1 MAPPGYGQHVLD
13 QLYEDLEF
21 GIMTPGPQSGLN
33 SPFYGQSRAGSTENL
48 AGMSASHSAP
58 VTPAALSSR
67 LQSMSLEEPRH
78 RRFHSGYDP
87 GLGAIMPH
95 HIHHLFR
102 DEEHPN
108 DSSQPHS
115 PVLSRRTSEENQAG
129 QSGHATPPAHSEY
142 PSLEQLSRVPS
153 YTTATKTPLPRIP
166 SFTNAL
172 ALPDYNT
179 AMSAP
184 GSPTQTPANPMDTI
198 AEASAGG
205 PSGRESDRPRSASSA
220 HQTHVHGFSFLPSH
234 AAISGNDAE
243 RRLRILQ
250 QRGTP

>member
-13 QLYEDLEF
+13 QLYEGLEF
-21 GIMTPGPQSGLN
+21 GIMTPGLQSGLN

-48 AGMSASHSAP
+48 AAMSAGQSAP
-58 VTPAALSSR
+58 VPPAALSSR
-67 LQSMSLEEPRH
+67 LQNMSLEEPRH
-78 RRFHSGYDP
+78 RRVHSGYDP
-87 GLGAIMPH
+87 GLGAITPH
-95 HIHHLFR
+95 HLG
-102 DEEHPN
+102 DGEHPN
-108 DSSQPHS
+108 DFSRPHS
-115 PVLSRRTSEENQAG
+115 PVLSGRTSEENHGG

-142 PSLEQLSRVPS
+142 PSLEQLNRVPS
-153 YTTATKTPLPRIP
+153 YTTATKTPLPRTP

-184 GSPTQTPANPMDTI
+184 GSPTQTPANPMETI
-198 AEASAGG
+198 AEGSASE

-220 HQTHVHGFSFLPSH
+220 NQTHVHGFSFLPSH

-250 QRGTP
+250 HRGTP